1 MLIFDLNFSDGKT
14 CRVIDPDPDEDA
26 SESLRSYQAIF
37 QPGYLLSM
45 DQVIAPP
52 PGKLPWI
59 ATKKGIWTL
68 GLFIL
73 KRLDAETFHCFWPG
87 GEVTGDKDEISATVR
102 LHWEEGL
109 LT

>member
-1 MLIFDLNFSDGKT
+1 MKIYDLSFSDGKS

-26 SESLRSYQAIF
+26 RESLRSYQAMF
-37 QPGYLLSM
+37 QPGYLISM

-52 PGKLPWI
+52 PAKLPWERQSK
-59 ATKKGIWTL
+59 TLWTL
-68 GLFIL
+68 NLFAL
-73 KRLDAETFHCFWPG
+73 SRLEDGTFHCFWPG

-102 LHWEEGL
+102 LHWQEGL